1 MPIDD
6 DQYYHQAKLTDMN
19 IFQVK
24 KYYLLVKVEKTNFT
38 DSPLGKAFEKQIQTI
53 EDQGTK
59 QVKALK
65 VLAPD
70 V

>member
-65 VLAPD
+65 VLKPD